1 MPDCNHRSPSA
12 LHHAPRDY
20 PREICGSCVSSEID
34 ALSADSRFTSLDIIM
49 LQREPLDLS
58 DEVTLEADSPVD
70 RGGFGLIRLGRLNG
84 EQVS

>member
-1 MPDCNHRSPSA
+1 
-12 LHHAPRDY
+12 
-20 PREICGSCVSSEID
+20 
-34 ALSADSRFTSLDIIM
+34 M